1 MLPFCQQCSFLIVL
15 HFYATGS
22 SGATG
27 HQNTFCTL
35 PRDAQH
41 VAASGKPGKDQRK
54 GGGRERGGS
63 HQPQSP
69 CCALPNRG
77 RPRLPSPLP
86 SGERRCP
93 CTTRAPPP
101 RQTPPPARHG
111 PAPSPSP
118 ALRLCGLKGRD
129 LARSAPPR
137 PGVHR
142 CGPAWRARVRR
153 RCCRASCS
161 ARCPS
166 STSTRTR
173 TR

>member
-86 SGERRCP
+86 SEERRCP

-137 PGVHR
+137 GSSL
-142 CGPAWRARVRR
+142 W
-153 RCCRASCS
+153 
-161 ARCPS
+161 PS
-166 STSTRTR
+166 MEGESTSAVLSGFVLGALSFQHLNTDSDSVS
-173 TR
+173 